1 MHYNRTLRRAWHTLC
16 VLARD
21 IRRRLWRTVRDLS
34 VSIFLN
40 ILGFFLIFCAAA
52 LLAGGVRAGM
62 EKVLGWGPAWPALI
76 FALVVAAVWG
86 TVFGLV
92 SKEWI
97 RNSEGKVLPLPALG
111 LLLGGAAVWVY
122 IFAALSYVLARLGV
136 VLYEAPGRP
145 EDLLYKLTDAYAWH
159 FLDLLPGVNIT
170 TALGWKSPVDLQGGF
185 RGALLVLFRA
195 AVIYQVFAKGR
206 ELLKRDDPV
215 RS

>member
-1 MHYNRTLRRAWHTLC
+1 MSDLTLRRAWRTLC
-16 VLARD
+16 DLAG
-21 IRRRLWRTVRDLS
+21 S
-34 VSIFLN
+34 VFFNISGFL
-40 ILGFFLIFCAAA
+40 LFFGAAT
-52 LLAGGVRAGM
+52 LLAGGVRTGL
-62 EKVLGWGPAWPALI
+62 EKILAWGPAWPGLVFALI
-76 FALVVAAVWG
+76 VAAVWG

-92 SKEWI
+92 GKEHL
-97 RNSEGKVLPLPALG
+97 RNPDGKVLPLPALG

-145 EDLLYKLTDAYAWH
+145 EDLLYKLTDAYSWY